1 MGRACAPSEGLG
13 VQVLSSGPVPPGQTT
28 GSHPHI
34 EPCQGGLSLLLLT
47 SAQPMLAGHLQLGAE
62 KVLWDAAA
70 HVSSWA
76 PPLGLAPGWL

>member
-47 SAQPMLAGHLQLGAE
+47 SAQPMLA
-62 KVLWDAAA
+62 VLRPCLTLLLPSLLHPGSISKLW
-70 HVSSWA
+70 
-76 PPLGLAPGWL
+76 PLALL